1 MADSMGEGPTLGVIA
16 PSGRLKL
23 QTNYGQA
30 LILGKGYTA
39 PETLAAFARARELLA
54 AESDSSDPF
63 ETYYG
68 QWAAGAMR
76 GEYALSQEIATA
88 FLREAES
95 ASRTFETAAAHR
107 MLGLTHLWQ
116 GHFTEAQSH
125 LTAALQIYDQQT
137 EPGRIMP
144 LVSTHRL

>member
-1 MADSMGEGPTLGVIA
+1 
-16 PSGRLKL
+16 
-23 QTNYGQA
+23 
-30 LILGKGYTA
+30 
-39 PETLAAFARARELLA
+39 
-54 AESDSSDPF
+54 
-63 ETYYG
+63 
-68 QWAAGAMR
+68 MR

-137 EPGRIMP
+137 EPGRTSAYWSRHTGFSRS
-144 LVSTHRL
+144 LSSSD